1 MEWKA
6 STLALSW
13 KPVYSITID
22 LLLLITTQIIVLYP
36 LPPSIRVYFLQPF
49 NCLTAVG
56 NWIHV

>member
-6 STLALSW
+6 STLALAW

-22 LLLLITTQIIVLYP
+22 LLLLITTQIIALYP
-36 LPPSIRVYFLQPF
+36 PCSSIRVYFLQPF